1 MLAREIHLM
10 EEGFFLCSTHYCVT
24 IRLYLLGVL
33 EDKLRKLTAEISF
46 SWEVCLCPKHTSS
59 ELALIQLR
67 FPTEYLLFC
76 PISLHYSHLHT
87 YPWKEK
93 EVKRRI

>member
-10 EEGFFLCSTHYCVT
+10 EEGIFTNP
-24 IRLYLLGVL
+24 LLRSPSPRKSACALNTGV
-33 EDKLRKLTAEISF
+33 
-46 SWEVCLCPKHTSS
+46 S
-59 ELALIQLR
+59 EPALIQPH

-93 EVKRRI
+93 AIKGRI